1 MVSCNHLKRKPKP
14 KPKPDTCGFDVW
26 IRAFLATAE
35 YSRELGE

>member
-1 MVSCNHLKRKPKP
+1 MIFNCLKP

-26 IRAFLATAE
+26 ITACLAAAE